1 MPLKVL
7 KDVDKGEGITQ
18 DEARKLDACSL
29 KELNDA
35 IRKDGLG
42 PYRSA
47 LPVWTRTNIEYKAGA
62 TTALVWL
69 QGQKKKTKIRLPL
82 NDGWYL
88 PDKVWGVPNG
98 APSSESNPD
107 ALYLWRWQDRDYTGL
122 LARGDGGLWD
132 WRGVSAD
139 YSAGDRLGV
148 IASARSSARS
158 CASDAVAQ
166 DAPES
171 VREHEDKY
179 VHLPKAWAVAGCKLA
194 IVGVAAWAF
203 WNIPFQA
210 IAQTIASLPID
221 VVDEVKLFAIAV
233 AVASY
238 AMARS
243 RGGN

>member
-1 MPLKVL
+1 MPLKIL
-7 KDVDKGEGITQ
+7 KDFDKGERVTQ

-88 PDKVWGVPNG
+88 PDKVWGIPNG
-98 APSSESNPD
+98 TPSDSSNPD

-122 LARGDGGLWD
+122 LARGYDRLGD
-132 WRGVSAD
+132 RRGVVASYFAD
-139 YSAGDRLGV
+139 DRLGV
-148 IASARSSARS
+148 FG
-158 CASDAVAQ
+158 V
-166 DAPES
+166 
-171 VREHEDKY
+171 KGKFK
-179 VHLPKAWAVAGCKLA
+179 LPPHKHVWRCECGA
-194 IVGVAAWAF
+194 
-203 WNIPFQA
+203 
-210 IAQTIASLPID
+210 T
-221 VVDEVKLFAIAV
+221 
-233 AVASY
+233 
-238 AMARS
+238 R
-243 RGGN
+243 